1 MNWNSMSGKKMLQEN
16 LDLFVKGVF
25 GETALIDG
33 VEVWGLFD
41 ESYDPLFDGHGLQTE
56 GKNITFLV
64 KTEAVFFVNHSSSVN
79 LRSRFF
85 EVISRKPIDDGKLT
99 TLLLREK

>member
-1 MNWNSMSGKKMLQEN
+1 MIQEN

-33 VEVWGLFD
+33 TEVWGLFD
-41 ESYDPLFDGHGLQTE
+41 ESYDPLFDPSGLQAE

-64 KTEAVFFVNHSSSVN
+64 KTDSVFFVNHSSSVT
-79 LRSRFF
+79 LRTRLF
-85 EVISRKPIDDGKLT
+85 EVVNKKLIDDGKLT
-99 TLLLREK
+99 TLLLKEK

>member
-1 MNWNSMSGKKMLQEN
+1 MIQEN
-16 LDLFVKGVF
+16 LDLFIKGIF

-41 ESYDPLFDGHGLQTE
+41 ESYEPLFDPSGLQTE

-64 KTEAVFFVNHSSSVN
+64 KTEAVFFVNHSSSVA
-79 LRSRFF
+79 LRTRLF
-85 EVISRKPIDDGKLT
+85 EVVNKKLIDDGKLT
-99 TLLLREK
+99 TLLLKEK